1 MTVRMPSVTERR
13 AYRLSRE
20 GPALEIRRENGI
32 VEIIDAALTEI
43 IFVPG
48 DSGAGEP
55 AAGDAIRQSEEDAQR
70 G

>member
-1 MTVRMPSVTERR
+1 MTVRMPSPTERR
-13 AYRLSRE
+13 AYRLSEE

-48 DSGAGEP
+48 DSGDGRP
-55 AAGDAIRQSEEDAQR
+55 ATGGATRQIEEDAPR